1 MMTKNKKLAGGAP
14 GPIFG
19 DMVNMALRLR
29 H

>member
-1 MMTKNKKLAGGAP
+1 MMTEDKKLPGGAP
-14 GPIFG
+14 GPVFG